1 VPMQNRFGCLLVAEI
16 GLSHEGSLGLAK
28 AFIVAAKE
36 AGADAVKFQMH
47 LAEYESSSQER
58 FRVHFS
64 DQDASRHDYWSR
76 TSFST
81 QEWKI
86 LKDYS
91 EDLSIDFLVSVF
103 STQALQ
109 LAVSLGIKTIKLG
122 SGDLNNE
129 EFFQTIPGL
138 DIHLILSTG
147 MSTWDEIDKAFSVYK
162 NLPKLTILQCT
173 SKYPT
178 PLSEVG
184 INNMCEIKRRFNIDT
199 GLSDHT
205 DGISSS
211 VFAIF
216 AGASLIEKHVIFD
229 KKMFGPDISSS
240 ITFEDFKRIS
250 KFRDDFELIRQEVDK
265 DEMAG
270 SLSEI
275 RALFGRS
282 LALKENRTAG
292 YVIENESEFILRKP
306 GGGLAWSDRSLFLGK
321 KLTKDCSNFELIE
334 HDHFEST

>member
-1 VPMQNRFGCLLVAEI
+1 MEKSMSCVLVAEI

-28 AFIVAAKE
+28 AFILAAKE
-36 AGADAVKFQMH
+36 SGADAVKFQMH
-47 LAEYESSSQER
+47 LAEFESSGQER
-58 FRVHFS
+58 FRVLFS
-64 DQDASRHDYWSR
+64 DQDVSRHNYWSR
-76 TSFST
+76 TSFSA
-81 QEWKI
+81 QEWRT
-86 LKDYS
+86 LKDYA
-91 EDLSIDFLVSVF
+91 DKLDITFLVSVF

-147 MSTWDEIDKAFSVYK
+147 MSTWAEIDKAFSVYK

-184 INNMCEIKRRFNIDT
+184 INNMHEIKSRYSVET

-205 DGISSS
+205 DGISST

-216 AGASLIEKHVIFD
+216 SGANLIEKHVIFD

-275 RALFGRS
+275 RDLFGRS
-282 LALKENRTAG
+282 LALKESRTAG
-292 YVIENESEFILRKP
+292 FVVENESEFVLRKP
-306 GGGLAWSDRSLFLGK
+306 GGGLAWSDRNKFLGK
-321 KLTKDCSNFELIE
+321 RLIKDCSNFELIE

>member
-1 VPMQNRFGCLLVAEI
+1 
-16 GLSHEGSLGLAK
+16 
-28 AFIVAAKE
+28 
-36 AGADAVKFQMH
+36 MH
-47 LAEYESSSQER
+47 LAEFESSGQER
-58 FRVHFS
+58 FRVLFS
-64 DQDASRHDYWSR
+64 DQDVSRHNYWSR
-76 TSFST
+76 TSFSA
-81 QEWKI
+81 QEWRT
-86 LKDYS
+86 LKDYA
-91 EDLSIDFLVSVF
+91 DKLDITFLVSVF

-147 MSTWDEIDKAFSVYK
+147 MSTWAEIDKAFSVYK

-184 INNMCEIKRRFNIDT
+184 INNMHEIKSRYSVDT

-205 DGISSS
+205 DGISST

-216 AGASLIEKHVIFD
+216 SGANLIEKHVIFD

-275 RALFGRS
+275 RDLFGRS
-282 LALKENRTAG
+282 LALKESRTAG
-292 YVIENESEFILRKP
+292 FVVENESEFVLRKP
-306 GGGLAWSDRSLFLGK
+306 GGGLAWSDRNKFLGK
-321 KLTKDCSNFELIE
+321 RLIKDCSNFELIE

>member
-1 VPMQNRFGCLLVAEI
+1 MRN
-16 GLSHEGSLGLAK
+16 
-28 AFIVAAKE
+28 FII
-36 AGADAVKFQMH
+36 
-47 LAEYESSSQER
+47 
-58 FRVHFS
+58 S
-64 DQDASRHDYWSR
+64 DLTT
-76 TSFST
+76 TSN
-81 QEWKI
+81 W
-86 LKDYS
+86 
-91 EDLSIDFLVSVF
+91 VN
-103 STQALQ
+103 
-109 LAVSLGIKTIKLG
+109 SLGIKTIKLG

-147 MSTWDEIDKAFSVYK
+147 MSTWAEIDKAFLVYK

-184 INNMCEIKRRFNIDT
+184 INNMHEIKSRYSVDT

-205 DGISSS
+205 DGISST

-216 AGASLIEKHVIFD
+216 SGANLIEKHVIFD

-265 DEMAG
+265 DEMAD
-270 SLSEI
+270 SLSES

-282 LALKENRTAG
+282 LALKESRTAG
-292 YVIENESEFILRKP
+292 FVLENESEFVLRKP
-306 GGGLAWSDRSLFLGK
+306 GGGLAWSDRNRFLGK
-321 KLTKDCSNFELIE
+321 KLIKDCSNFELIE
-334 HDHFEST
+334 HDHFESD